1 MKTNQANT
9 DRNQSNDSHYALRR
23 GAQYWALVFAGREA
37 SFKHELGALY
47 VAYLLLD
54 PPAVPLHAVALAL
67 KARDRAGKPAGP
79 DEVHAEWSMGLEDA
93 AAVRALWRRQ
103 RELERVLEDRQEIEP
118 VKAESLRE
126 LEEVTEYLR
135 TSPWR
140 SRHGAERCAQAV
152 SVAIRRFRTHLAGAV
167 DAAGRPDVV
176 LQAFAQH
183 LYGHLLVASGRGCE
197 RAFTYTPP
205 PGVGWE
211 VQGLRGEVQSPK
223 SKVQSLLGGV
233 QGSRGEVQGP
243 ESKAHTAVPRSAAA
257 DYLARFLCAGFALAL
272 LASGCATRPLKGGRA
287 VTTHKPAGGIEQTMV
302 QGENA
307 SQATKQDQ
315 ESVKVRS
322 YTVPAGSR
330 IEPSQAAGAV
340 AAQAASGRHERS
352 TLHSQPAPAFVLG
365 APMPVVE
372 REETHARTELG
383 AAQKDTARELG
394 AKLASLRG
402 IVWVG
407 AGLFVFG
414 LASLVWPPL
423 KVVIGSVTTSAA
435 LTIGGLA
442 LMILPSLI
450 VGNELLILGGVVVA
464 VGGWFLAHRHG
475 ELRGV
480 VAGSGKREA

>member
-480 VAGSGKREA
+480 VAGGGKREA